1 MVPGGGVLYR
11 VFIVDDNPSVRTGIR
26 KLLEPSGFA
35 ICGEAS
41 DGLDAVERAPE
52 INPDLIILDVS
63 MPRMH
68 GLDAA
73 RKLHDIHPHVPI
85 ILNTLHAAVI
95 RAEPSLPEG
104 VTDVVDKRENLLHRV
119 FQSLPKSDAAQRGT
133 AR

>member
-1 MVPGGGVLYR
+1 MLQR
-11 VFIVDDNPSVRTGIR
+11 IFIVDDNPSVRTGIR
-26 KLLEPSGFA
+26 TLLETSGFE

-63 MPRMH
+63 MPRMN

-73 RKLHDIHPHVPI
+73 RKLRDIHPNVPI
-85 ILNTLHAAVI
+85 LLNTSHSAVI
-95 RAEPSLPEG
+95 RAEESLPEG
-104 VTDVVDKRENLLHRV
+104 VTAVVDKRENLLHRV
-119 FQSLPKSDAAQRGT
+119 LQLLPKSDAAQRGT